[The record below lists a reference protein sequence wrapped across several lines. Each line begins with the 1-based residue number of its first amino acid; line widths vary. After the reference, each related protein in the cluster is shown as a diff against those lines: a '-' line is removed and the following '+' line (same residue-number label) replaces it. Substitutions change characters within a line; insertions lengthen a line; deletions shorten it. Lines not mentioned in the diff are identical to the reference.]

1 MKLELIQQPD
11 IEIVSLQ
18 EAKEYLG
25 ISHDFEDDMLKFLI
39 KSTREAI
46 ESVMQKS
53 VIHQTWQYTLSRNE
67 FANLNSDGRPC
78 IFGSV
83 IKIPMPRPPLLDVIG
98 VKIDDKIIDRRRIKV
113 EKVLN
118 TFYVYIL
125 NVKNFDA
132 SENVTITYT
141 AGLASLPTAVP
152 YQIKLANL
160 MLIANAYQ
168 NRYHSTSSIPQ
179 GIRELLNPFLNLR
192 IF

>member
-11 IEIVSLQ
+11 VEIVSLQ

>member
-1 MKLELIQQPD
+1 MRLELIQQPD
-11 IEIVSLQ
+11 VEIVSLQ